1 MSLLTLTR
9 VALPFKPHTHT
20 HTHTHTHRTEVKIST
35 RLFILKTNPDFPTT
49 GHVKFDGDGAGPST
63 CVRGV
68 LTSWLLLLGLISDSL
83 TRDDLISA
91 KSPSSSEW
99 LISAKIC
106 SFCGSPS
113 SLNGIISSVAQ
124 SSGSPPPPPPD
135 NCGISRVIESPPHP
149 TNARKAKALDRKPPY
164 NFSWR
169 TPNARASV
177 WSTATL
183 ENPEGTAM

>member
-1 MSLLTLTR
+1 MTLNVENKSQLPNSCTHEVSL
-9 VALPFKPHTHT
+9 
-20 HTHTHTHRTEVKIST
+20 
-35 RLFILKTNPDFPTT
+35 RLFRTFR
-49 GHVKFDGDGAGPST
+49 
-63 CVRGV
+63 CVWGV
-68 LTSWLLLLGLISDSL
+68 LTSWLLLLGLISVSL

-149 TNARKAKALDRKPPY
+149 TNARKANACDRNPRM
-164 NFSWR
+164 FGS
-169 TPNARASV
+169 TAARARDRCSLI
-177 WSTATL
+177 L
-183 ENPEGTAM
+183 ENPEGKWNIAALNVLKS

>member
-1 MSLLTLTR
+1 MTLNVENKSQLPNSWTHEVSL
-9 VALPFKPHTHT
+9 
-20 HTHTHTHRTEVKIST
+20 
-35 RLFILKTNPDFPTT
+35 RLFRTF
-49 GHVKFDGDGAGPST
+49 T
-63 CVRGV
+63 CVWGV
-68 LTSWLLLLGLISDSL
+68 LTSWLLLLGLISVSL

-149 TNARKAKALDRKPPY
+149 TNARKANACDRNPRIL
-164 NFSWR
+164 SAR
-169 TPNARASV
+169 TLQTRARVFGQLQQERA
-177 WSTATL
+177 TDETL
-183 ENPEGTAM
+183 ENPEGKWNVAALNVLKS